1 MTSLVLI
8 RLKLPHSSLYF
19 EHYNYSVTGSSTLPR
34 ATSRVSDAADGRA
47 TAASDKVTAATSSTS
62 LYDNVSGRDS
72 NKSLAAGNRQTRDR
86 ETSTPG
92 GKLNSTHATTQVPAQ
107 SQTEDV
113 SRYNPFLNCKHFFLT
128 GSTSFLSNKYKFY
141 LWSIFI

>member
-1 MTSLVLI
+1 MLNNRIIL
-8 RLKLPHSSLYF
+8 L
-19 EHYNYSVTGSSTLPR
+19 VTGSSTLPR

-47 TAASDKVTAATSSTS
+47 TATSDKVTAATSSTS

-107 SQTEDV
+107 SQTEEV
-113 SRYNPFLNCKHFFLT
+113 SRYNSIKTVKNFHFF
-128 GSTSFLSNKYKFY
+128 NKQDQTF
-141 LWSIFI
+141 FIK